1 MKLTARNRIPNTDL
15 EVSPLCLGTM
25 TFGVPVVRAPSDV
38 LQCRHAVVECG
49 SVSDPSDY
57 RARSCRRSPAPSR

>member
-25 TFGVPVVRAPSDV
+25 TFGVPVVRTRGRRP
-38 LQCRHAVVECG
+38 
-49 SVSDPSDY
+49 DPPGQD
-57 RARSCRRSPAPSR
+57 